1 MTQLKNRV
9 IDSELFDEVAFDT
22 ELQKQKNNLS
32 LFKETLKNATEVLKQ
47 RFKAG
52 RAATELV
59 QSRSNIVDAVLLKA
73 WLQFFPEKASDIALL
88 AVGGYGRGELHPA
101 SDVDVQIL
109 LEDDHSHYN
118 EILGEFITFLWDI
131 GLEIGHSVRTLD
143 ECVTEAT
150 ADITVATNLQEAR
163 LLVGPVE
170 LFEKQ
175 RELCAPDKIWPSKD
189 FFQAKLDEQ
198 ITRHQK
204 YHDTAYNLE
213 PNIKESPGG
222 LRDIQVIGWVA
233 KRHFG
238 ADTLKELVK
247 DQFLTEQEY
256 QSLHEGQAFIWKVRF
271 GLHVITGRREDRL
284 LFDHQ
289 RTLAKQFGY
298 QDDRHHLA
306 VEYFMKQYYRTVMEL
321 SRLNEMLLQ
330 LFKEEILLADDSSE
344 PVKINSRFQS
354 RKGFIEVVHEGIFK
368 RYPFA
373 LLEIF
378 LLLEQQPQLKGVRAN
393 TIRLIRDHRY
403 LINEQF
409 RSDLR
414 CKSLFMEIMRQ
425 TEGVTH
431 ELRRMNLYGILAA
444 YLPVFENIVGQM
456 QHDLFH
462 VYTVDEHT
470 LTVIRNLRRYVV
482 PEYHHEFP
490 LCSNIMLNIPKQEIV
505 LLAGL
510 FHDIAKGR
518 GGDHS
523 VLGAD
528 DAITFCKSHG
538 LSNFDSN
545 LVAWLVRSHLI
556 MSSTAQRKDISDPDV
571 VHEFAQQMGDK
582 MHLDYLLL
590 LTVSDIRATSPSV
603 WNSWKGALLREL
615 YSATEAV
622 FRRGLENPIMQ
633 SERIKDYQQQARK
646 TLVTKNIDEK
656 SIDILWDNFGD
667 EYFIRYAPS
676 EIVWHTESILKN
688 PNIKPPLILLRKRPQ
703 GGGTEIFIHTEYHSN
718 LFTIITTL
726 IEQMNLTVMD
736 ARIFTSKD
744 EFTLDTF
751 LVLDAD
757 GSELTDTQRMD
768 ELTEK
773 LAYHITQPETSTPGI
788 TNHIARAA
796 KHFKFPTQV
805 SFDNSEV
812 QNQTIMKVIAYDRP
826 GLLSKIGASMHA
838 CEVTLHKAK
847 IATFGEKAEDIFF
860 ITNEQG
866 NAVSEPKIL
875 QCLEETITDRLD
887 SQLKTE
893 EAI

>member
-1 MTQLKNRV
+1 MNAVTNLFV
-9 IDSELFDEVAFDT
+9 DTELFDEENFRS
-22 ELQKQKNNLS
+22 ELKIQENTLPVFKQALS
-32 LFKETLKNATEVLKQ
+32 NATEVLKQ

-59 QSRSNIVDAVLLKA
+59 QARSNVVDTILIHA
-73 WLQFFPEKASDIALL
+73 WLQFFSKDATDITLL

-109 LEDDHSHYN
+109 LENDETHHN
-118 EILGEFITFLWDI
+118 EALSQFITFLWDM
-131 GLEIGHSVRTLD
+131 GLEIGHSVRTLN

-163 LLVGPVE
+163 LLVGPIE

-175 RELCAPDKIWPSKD
+175 RTLCAANKIWPSDK

-198 ITRHQK
+198 VTRHEK

-222 LRDIQVIGWVA
+222 LRDIQMIGWVA
-233 KRHFG
+233 KRHFDV
-238 ADTLKELVK
+238 DTLQNLIK
-247 DQFLTEQEY
+247 DEFLTEQEY
-256 QSLHEGQAFIWKVRF
+256 KSLHEGQAFLWKIRF

-289 RTLAKQFGY
+289 RELAKQFGY
-298 QDDRHHLA
+298 KDDRHHLA

-330 LFKEEILLADDSSE
+330 LFKEEILLTHDSGE
-344 PVKINSRFQS
+344 PVKINNRFQS
-354 RKGFIEVVHEGIFK
+354 RKRFIEVANDNIFK

-378 LLLEQQPQLKGVRAN
+378 LLLEQHPELNGVRAN

-409 RSDLR
+409 RDDLR

-425 TEGVTH
+425 TDGVTH
-431 ELRRMNLYGILAA
+431 ELRRMNLYGVLAA

-470 LTVIRNLRRYVV
+470 LTLIRNLRRYTV
-482 PEYHHEFP
+482 PEFYHEFP
-490 LCSNIMLNIPKQEIV
+490 LCSSIMNNLPKQELV

-510 FHDIAKGR
+510 YHDIAKGR
-518 GGDHS
+518 GGNHAE
-523 VLGAD
+523 LGAE
-528 DAITFCKSHG
+528 DALAFCKQHD
-538 LSNFDSN
+538 LSDFDSN
-545 LVAWLVRSHLI
+545 LVSWLVRNHLI
-556 MSSTAQRKDISDPDV
+556 MSSTAQRKDITDPDV
-571 VHEFAQQMGDK
+571 VHEFAQQVGDK
-582 MHLDYLLL
+582 MHLDYLFL

-603 WNSWKGALLREL
+603 WNSWKGSLLREL

-633 SERIKDYQQQARK
+633 SERMLDYQQQARK
-646 TLVTKNIDEK
+646 KLIEHNIPKEK
-656 SIDILWDNFGD
+656 IDVLWNNFGE
-667 EYFIRYAPS
+667 EYFIRYSPD
-676 EIVWHTESILKN
+676 EIVWHTEVILQTKSLN
-688 PNIKPPLILLRKRPQ
+688 EPIVLLRQREKS
-703 GGGTEIFIHTEYHSN
+703 GGTEVFIHTKYHSN
-718 LFTIITTL
+718 LFTIITSI

-744 EFTLDTF
+744 NYTLDTF
-751 LVLDAD
+751 LILEAD
-757 GSELTDTQRMD
+757 GSRFTDKKRIED
-768 ELTEK
+768 LTEK
-773 LAYHITQPETSTPGI
+773 LIHHIAQPEISTPDI
-788 TNHIARAA
+788 SIHIPRAA

-805 SFDNSEV
+805 SFENNEM
-812 QNQTIMKVIAYDRP
+812 QNQTMMKVVAYDRP
-826 GLLSKIGASMHA
+826 GLLSEIGAAMHS
-838 CEVTLHKAK
+838 CGVTLHKAK
-847 IATFGEKAEDIFF
+847 IATYGEKAEDIFF
-860 ITNEQG
+860 VSNNDEKLFIEQ
-866 NAVSEPKIL
+866 EKID
-875 QCLEETITDRLD
+875 CLEKMITHNLD
-887 SQLKTE
+887 VNN
-893 EAI
+893 

>member
-1 MTQLKNRV
+1 MTPIKSVFN
-9 IDSELFDEVAFDT
+9 DSELFDEKHFES
-22 ELQKQKNNLS
+22 ELRKQENTLP
-32 LFKETLKNATEVLKQ
+32 LFKETLQNATDVLKQ

-59 QSRSNIVDAVLLKA
+59 HARSNIVDAVLIKA
-73 WLQFFPEKASDIALL
+73 WLQYFEEDATDIALL

-109 LEDDHSHYN
+109 LKDDDDHHN
-118 EILGEFITFLWDI
+118 DALGQFITFLWDI

-143 ECVTEAT
+143 ECIAEAT
-150 ADITVATNLQEAR
+150 ADITVATNLQEGR
-163 LLVGPVE
+163 LLIGPEE
-170 LFEKQ
+170 LFNKQ
-175 RELCAPDKIWPSKD
+175 RELCAPDKIWPSKN

-198 ITRHQK
+198 VTRHEK

-238 ADTLKELVK
+238 VDTLKDLIK
-247 DQFLTEQEY
+247 DGFITEQEY
-256 QSLHEGQAFIWKVRF
+256 KSLHEGQAFLWKVRF
-271 GLHVITGRREDRL
+271 GLHVIAGRREDRL

-289 RTLAKQFGY
+289 RELAKQFGY
-298 QDDRHHLA
+298 RDDRHHIA

-344 PVKINSRFQS
+344 PVEINSRFQS
-354 RKGFIEVVHEGIFK
+354 RKGFIEVTHEGVFK

-373 LLEIF
+373 LLEVF
-378 LLLEQQPQLKGVRAN
+378 LILEQQQKLKGVRAN

-414 CKSLFMEIMRQ
+414 CKTLFMEIMRQ

-444 YLPVFENIVGQM
+444 YLPVFEKIVGQM

-470 LTVIRNLRRYVV
+470 LTLIRNLRRYTVS
-482 PEYHHEFP
+482 EHFHEFP
-490 LCSNIMLNIPKQEIV
+490 LCSSIMNNVPKQEIV

-518 GGDHS
+518 GGDHA
-523 VLGAD
+523 VLGAE
-528 DAITFCKSHG
+528 DALVFCKEHG

-545 LVAWLVRSHLI
+545 LVAWLVRSHLN
-556 MSSTAQRKDISDPDV
+556 MSSTAQRKDITDPDV
-571 VHEFAQQMGDK
+571 VQEFAQQMGDK
-582 MHLDYLLL
+582 MHLDYLFL
-590 LTVSDIRATSPSV
+590 LTVSDIRATSSSV

-615 YSATEAV
+615 YSATEAA
-622 FRRGLENPIMQ
+622 FRRGLENPVIQ
-633 SERIKDYQQQARK
+633 SERVKDYQQQARE
-646 TLVTKNIDEK
+646 TLVKKGFSEKNIDV
-656 SIDILWDNFGD
+656 LWDTFGD
-667 EYFIRYAPS
+667 EYFIRYSPN
-676 EIVWHTESILKN
+676 EIIWHTENILPAKN
-688 PNIKPPLILLRKRPQ
+688 ISTPLILLRKRPQ
-703 GGGTEIFIHTEYHSN
+703 GDGTEVFIHTKDNSN
-718 LFTIITTL
+718 LFTIITSL

-736 ARIFTSKD
+736 ARVFTSK
-744 EFTLDTF
+744 EHYTLDTF
-751 LVLDAD
+751 LVLEAD
-757 GSELTDTQRMD
+757 GSQLTDTLRIE
-768 ELTEK
+768 ELKEK
-773 LAYHITQPETSTPGI
+773 LIHYVTQPEAATPGI
-788 TNHIARAA
+788 STHIPRAA
-796 KHFKFPTQV
+796 KHFKFPTRV
-805 SFDNSEV
+805 NFEDNVV

-826 GLLSKIGASMHA
+826 GLLSQIGAAMHA

-847 IATFGEKAEDIFF
+847 IVTYGEKAEDIFF
-860 ITNEQG
+860 ITNENGSIVTEKRQR
-866 NAVSEPKIL
+866 E
-875 QCLEETITDRLD
+875 CLEQTIIEGLE
-887 SQLKTE
+887 S
-893 EAI
+893 

>member
-1 MTQLKNRV
+1 MNGFNSPLN
-9 IDSELFDEVAFDT
+9 DSELFDKESFES
-22 ELQKQKNNLS
+22 ELQKQENTLA
-32 LFKETLKNATEVLKQ
+32 LFKATLKNATDVLTQ

-59 QSRSNIVDAVLLKA
+59 QARSNIVDAVLKKA
-73 WLQFFPEKASDIALL
+73 WLQFFPEDATDIALL

-109 LEDDHSHYN
+109 LKDDEEHHN
-118 EILGEFITFLWDI
+118 EALGQFITFLWDI

-143 ECVTEAT
+143 ECVAEAT
-150 ADITVATNLQEAR
+150 ADITVATNLQEGR
-163 LLVGPVE
+163 LLIGPEE
-170 LFEKQ
+170 LFEQQ
-175 RELCAPDKIWPSKD
+175 RELCAPNKIWPSKD

-204 YHDTAYNLE
+204 YNDTAYNLE

-222 LRDIQVIGWVA
+222 LRDIQVIGWIA

-247 DQFLTEQEY
+247 HQFLTQQEY
-256 QSLHEGQAFIWKVRF
+256 QSLHEGQAFLWKVRF
-271 GLHVITGRREDRL
+271 GLHVIAGRREDRL

-289 RTLAKQFGY
+289 RELAKQFGY
-298 QDDRHHLA
+298 RDNHRHLA

-330 LFKEEILLADDSSE
+330 LFKEEILLTDDSAE
-344 PVKINSRFQS
+344 PIKINSRFQS
-354 RKGFIEVVHEGIFK
+354 RKGFIEVVHEGVFK

-378 LLLEQQPQLKGVRAN
+378 LILEQQPKLKGVRAN

-470 LTVIRNLRRYVV
+470 LTVIRNLRRYTV
-482 PEYHHEFP
+482 PEFYHEFP
-490 LCSNIMLNIPKQEIV
+490 LCSSIMNNVPKQEIV

-518 GGDHS
+518 GGDHAE
-523 VLGAD
+523 LGAV
-528 DAITFCKSHG
+528 DAMAFCKDHG
-538 LSNFDSN
+538 LSDFDSN

-556 MSSTAQRKDISDPDV
+556 MSSTAQRKDITDPDV
-571 VHEFAQQMGDK
+571 VHEFAQLMGDK
-582 MHLDYLLL
+582 MHLDYLFI
-590 LTVSDIRATSPSV
+590 LTVSDIRATSSSV
-603 WNSWKGALLREL
+603 WNSWKGTLLREL
-615 YSATEAV
+615 YSATEAA
-622 FRRGLENPIMQ
+622 FRRGLENPVIQ
-633 SERIKDYQQQARK
+633 SERIKDYQRQARE
-646 TLVTKNIDEK
+646 TLVEKNITEK
-656 SIDILWDNFGD
+656 NIGNLWNTFGD
-667 EYFIRYAPS
+667 EYFTRYSPN
-676 EIVWHTESILKN
+676 EIIWHTENILRAK
-688 PNIKPPLILLRKRPQ
+688 KTSTPLILLRKRPKSD
-703 GGGTEIFIHTEYHSN
+703 GTEIFIHTKDRSN
-718 LFTIITTL
+718 LFTLITSL

-736 ARIFTSKD
+736 ARVFTSKD
-744 EFTLDTF
+744 YYTLDTF
-751 LVLDAD
+751 LVLEAD
-757 GSELTDTQRMD
+757 GSQLTDRERIE
-768 ELTEK
+768 ELKEK
-773 LAYHITQPETSTPGI
+773 LTHYITQPDIEMPDI
-788 TNHIARAA
+788 TKHIPRAA

-805 SFDNSEV
+805 SFEDNEI
-812 QNQTIMKVIAYDRP
+812 QKQTLMKVIAYDRP
-826 GLLSKIGASMHA
+826 GLLSQIGSAMHA
-838 CEVTLHKAK
+838 CSVTLHKAK
-847 IATFGEKAEDIFF
+847 IATYGEKAEDIFF
-860 ITNEQG
+860 ITDKQG
-866 NAVSEPKIL
+866 NTVSDNKQL
-875 QCLEETITDRLD
+875 KCLEQTIIEGLE
-887 SQLKTE
+887 S
-893 EAI
+893 

>member
-1 MTQLKNRV
+1 MTDMNNRANRFN
-9 IDSELFDEVAFDT
+9 DLELFDEEYFES
-22 ELQKQKNNLS
+22 ELQKQNNTLA
-32 LFKETLKNATEVLKQ
+32 LFKETLKNSTEVLQQ

-59 QSRSNIVDAVLLKA
+59 QARSKIVDAVLIKA
-73 WLQFFPEKASDIALL
+73 WLQYFPKDANDIALL

-109 LEDDHSHYN
+109 LQDNVTHHDET
-118 EILGEFITFLWDI
+118 LGQFITFLWDI
-131 GLEIGHSVRTLD
+131 GLEIGHSVRTLS
-143 ECVTEAT
+143 ECVAEAT
-150 ADITVATNLQEAR
+150 ADITVATNLQEGR
-163 LLVGPVE
+163 LLIGPEE
-170 LFEKQ
+170 LFYKQ
-175 RELCAPDKIWPSKD
+175 REQCSPDKIWPSKD

-198 ITRHQK
+198 ITRHHK

-238 ADTLKELVK
+238 VDTLRDLVK
-247 DQFLTEQEY
+247 DQFLTQQEY
-256 QSLHEGQAFIWKVRF
+256 QSIHEGQAFLWKVRF

-289 RTLAKQFGY
+289 RILAKQFGY
-298 QDDRHHLA
+298 RDDRHHLA

-330 LFKEEILLADDSSE
+330 FFKEEILLTGGSSE
-344 PVKINSRFQS
+344 PVNINSRFQS
-354 RKGFIEVVHEGIFK
+354 RKGFIEVVNDGIFK

-378 LLLEQQPQLKGVRAN
+378 LILEQHPELKGVRAN

-403 LINEQF
+403 LINPQF

-431 ELRRMNLYGILAA
+431 ELRRMNLYGVLAA

-470 LTVIRNLRRYVV
+470 LTLIRNLRRYTV
-482 PEYHHEFP
+482 PEHYEEFP
-490 LCSNIMLNIPKQEIV
+490 LCSYIMNNVPKQEIV

-518 GGDHS
+518 GGEHA
-523 VLGAD
+523 VLGAE
-528 DAITFCKSHG
+528 DALVFCKEHG
-538 LSNFDSN
+538 LSDFDSN

-556 MSSTAQRKDISDPDV
+556 MSSTAQRKDITDPDV

-582 MHLDYLLL
+582 MHLDYLFI

-603 WNSWKGALLREL
+603 WNSWKGTLLREL
-615 YSATEAV
+615 YSATEAA
-622 FRRGLENPIMQ
+622 FSRGLENPVIQ
-633 SERIKDYQQQARK
+633 SERIIDYQRQAREI
-646 TLVTKNIDEK
+646 LVEKNIDEK
-656 SIDILWDNFGD
+656 NIDILWDNFGD
-667 EYFIRYAPS
+667 EYFIRYSPT
-676 EIVWHTESILKN
+676 EIIWHTENILQTTN
-688 PNIKPPLILLRKRPQ
+688 LNSPLILLRKRPK
-703 GGGTEIFIHTEYHSN
+703 GGGTEIFIHTKYNSN
-718 LFTIITTL
+718 LFTIISSL

-736 ARIFTSKD
+736 ARVFTSKD
-744 EFTLDTF
+744 NYTLDTF
-751 LVLDAD
+751 LVLEAD
-757 GSELTDTQRMD
+757 GSQLTDSLRIN
-768 ELTEK
+768 ELKEK
-773 LAYHITQPETSTPGI
+773 LIHYMTQPETSTPGI
-788 TNHIARAA
+788 TSHIPRAA
-796 KHFKFPTQV
+796 KHFKFPTRV
-805 SFDNSEV
+805 NFENNKT
-812 QNQTIMKVIAYDRP
+812 QNHTLMKVIAYDRP
-826 GLLSKIGASMHA
+826 GLLSQIGAAMHA
-838 CEVTLHKAK
+838 CTVTLHKAK
-847 IATFGEKAEDIFF
+847 ITTFGEKAEDIFF
-860 ITNEQG
+860 ITDEDG
-866 NAVSEPKIL
+866 KIISDSEKL
-875 QCLEETITDRLD
+875 QCLEHTITEGLD
-887 SQLKTE
+887 ASNSE
-893 EAI
+893 

>member
-1 MTQLKNRV
+1 M
-9 IDSELFDEVAFDT
+9 IDKELFDQEAFDT
-22 ELQKQKNNLS
+22 ELKQQKYPLA
-32 LFKETLKNATEVLKQ
+32 LFKETLKNATDVLNA

-59 QSRSNIVDAVLLKA
+59 QARSKVVDKLLVKA
-73 WLQFFPEKASDIALL
+73 WLQYFPENADDIALL

-109 LEDDHSHYN
+109 LEDDVTRYD
-118 EILGEFITFLWDI
+118 ETLGQFITFLWDI
-131 GLEIGHSVRTLD
+131 GLEIGHSVRTLS
-143 ECVTEAT
+143 ECVTEAIT
-150 ADITVATNLQEAR
+150 DITVATNLQEAR
-163 LLVGPVE
+163 LLTGPNA

-175 RELCAPDKIWPSKD
+175 RELCAPDKIWSSKD

-198 ITRHQK
+198 IARHK
-204 YHDTAYNLE
+204 KFHDTGYNLE

-238 ADTLKELVK
+238 ADTLGELVK
-247 DQFLTEQEY
+247 HQFLTEQEY
-256 QSLHEGQAFIWKVRF
+256 KSLHEGQAFIWKVRY

-289 RTLAKQFGY
+289 RVLAKQFGY

-330 LFKEEILLADDSSE
+330 LFKEEILLVDDSSE
-344 PVKINSRFQS
+344 PVQINSRFQS
-354 RKGFIEVVHEGIFK
+354 RKGFIEVIHDGIFK

-378 LLLEQQPQLKGVRAN
+378 LLLEQRPELKGVRAN

-431 ELRRMNLYGILAA
+431 ELRRMNLYGVLAA
-444 YLPVFENIVGQM
+444 YLPVFEKIVGQM

-470 LTVIRNLRRYVV
+470 LTLIRNLRRYTV
-482 PEYHHEFP
+482 PEHYEEFP
-490 LCSNIMLNIPKQEIV
+490 LCSYIMNNVPKQEIV

-518 GGDHS
+518 GGDHA
-523 VLGAD
+523 VLGAV
-528 DAITFCKSHG
+528 DALEFCKNHG
-538 LSNFDSN
+538 LSDFDSN
-545 LVAWLVRSHLI
+545 LVAWLVRNHLV

-571 VHEFAQQMGDK
+571 VHEFAEQMGDR
-582 MHLDYLLL
+582 MHLDYLFL
-590 LTVSDIRATSPSV
+590 LTVSDIRATSSSV
-603 WNSWKGALLREL
+603 WNTWKGTLLREL
-615 YSATEAV
+615 YSATEAA
-622 FRRGLENPIMQ
+622 FRRGLENPVMQ
-633 SERIKDYQQQARK
+633 SERVKDYQRQAREY
-646 TLVTKNIDEK
+646 LVDKNVAEK
-656 SIDILWDNFGD
+656 DIDILWDNLGD
-667 EYFIRYAPS
+667 EYFIRYAPR
-676 EIVWHTESILKN
+676 EIIWHTDSL
-688 PNIKPPLILLRKRPQ
+688 IKQHDKSSPLILLRKRPQ
-703 GGGTEIFIHTEYHSN
+703 GDGTEVFIHTEYNSN
-718 LFTIITTL
+718 LFTIITTI

-744 EFTLDTF
+744 NYTLDTF
-751 LVLDAD
+751 LVLEAD
-757 GSELTDTQRMD
+757 YSQFTDEVRMD
-768 ELTEK
+768 ELKEK
-773 LAYHITQPETSTPGI
+773 LNHYITNPKATTPGI
-788 TNHIARAA
+788 TTHIPRAA

-805 SFDNSEV
+805 SFEQNET
-812 QNQTIMKVIAYDRP
+812 QNQTLMKVIAYDRP
-826 GLLSKIGASMHA
+826 GLLSQIGAAMHA
-838 CEVTLHKAK
+838 CNVTLHKAK

-860 ITNEQG
+860 ITDNDSNVLSDQEQF
-866 NAVSEPKIL
+866 K
-875 QCLEETITDRLD
+875 CLEQTIVEKLNN
-887 SQLKTE
+887 E
-893 EAI
+893 

>member
-1 MTQLKNRV
+1 MKSGG
-9 IDSELFDEVAFDT
+9 IDAELFDKTKFEY
-22 ELQKQKNNLS
+22 ELQTQTNNLTV
-32 LFKETLKNATEVLKQ
+32 FKTTLNNANEVLLQ

-52 RAATELV
+52 RSATELV
-59 QSRSNIVDAVLLKA
+59 QARSHVVDEVLVKA
-73 WLQFFPEKASDIALL
+73 WQQYFPDNSADIALL

-101 SDVDVQIL
+101 SDVDVLIL
-109 LEDDHSHYN
+109 RQDEQEHHN
-118 EILGEFITFLWDI
+118 EALSEFITFLWDI
-131 GLEIGHSVRTLD
+131 GLEIGHSVRTLA

-163 LLVGPVE
+163 LLTGPEE
-170 LFEKQ
+170 LFNQQ
-175 RELCAPDKIWPSKD
+175 RQLCAADKIWPSKD

-198 ITRHQK
+198 VTRHQK

-233 KRHFG
+233 KRHF
-238 ADTLKELVK
+238 DVDSLKDLVN
-247 DQFLTEQEY
+247 DQFITLQEY
-256 QSLHEGQAFIWKVRF
+256 KSLVEGQAFLWKVRF
-271 GLHVITGRREDRL
+271 GLHAIAGRREDRL

-298 QDDRHHLA
+298 RDDYRHLA

-330 LFKEEILLADDSSE
+330 LFKEEILLAEDSAE

-354 RKGFIEVVHEGIFK
+354 QKGFIEVINENIFK

-378 LLLEQQPQLKGVRAN
+378 LILEQHPELKGVRAN

-403 LINEQF
+403 LINSQF
-409 RSDLR
+409 RDDLR

-431 ELRRMNLYGILAA
+431 ELRRMNLYGVLAA

-470 LTVIRNLRRYVV
+470 LTLIRNLRRYTV
-482 PEYHHEFP
+482 PEYNHEFP
-490 LCSNIMLNIPKQEIV
+490 LCSSIMNKVAKQEIV

-518 GGDHS
+518 GGDHAE
-523 VLGAD
+523 LGAV
-528 DAITFCKSHG
+528 DALAFCKQHG
-538 LSNFDSN
+538 LSDFDSN
-545 LVAWLVRSHLI
+545 LVSWLVRSHLI

-571 VHEFAQQMGDK
+571 VHEFAQQVGDK
-582 MHLDYLLL
+582 MHLDYLFL
-590 LTVSDIRATSPSV
+590 LTVSDIRATSPAV
-603 WNSWKGALLREL
+603 WNSWKGMLLREL

-633 SERIKDYQQQARK
+633 SERVADYQRQAREI
-646 TLVTKNIDEK
+646 LVQHNIDENK
-656 SIDILWDNFGD
+656 IDELWDYFGE
-667 EYFIRYAPS
+667 EYFIRYNPS
-676 EIVWHTESILKN
+676 EIVWHTEIILQSIN
-688 PNIKPPLILLRKRPQ
+688 YHEPIILLRERAQ
-703 GGGTEIFIHTEYHSN
+703 SGGTEVFIHTQYNSN
-718 LFTIITTL
+718 LFTIITTI

-736 ARIFTSKD
+736 ARIFTSND
-744 EFTLDTF
+744 HYTLDTY
-751 LVLDAD
+751 LVLEAD
-757 GSELTDTQRMD
+757 GSPFDDKARMD
-768 ELTEK
+768 ELQEK
-773 LAYHITQPETSTPGI
+773 LYLHITEPGTATPGI
-788 TNHIARAA
+788 TTHLPRAA

-805 SFDNSEV
+805 GFENNELH
-812 QNQTIMKVIAYDRP
+812 NLTIMKVIAYDRP
-826 GLLSKIGASMHA
+826 GLLSQIGSAMHA
-838 CEVTLHKAK
+838 CDVTLHKAK

-860 ITNEQG
+860 ITDNEG
-866 NAVSEPKIL
+866 NVVEDK
-875 QCLEETITDRLD
+875 QRECLVKTIIEELE
-887 SQLKTE
+887 S
-893 EAI
+893 

>member
-1 MTQLKNRV
+1 MSTSKSV
-9 IDSELFDEVAFDT
+9 FKDKELFDEEHFEA
-22 ELQKQKNNLS
+22 ELKKQNNTLT
-32 LFKETLKNATEVLKQ
+32 LFKETLSNATEVLKQ

-59 QSRSNIVDAVLLKA
+59 QARSNIVDAVLKKA
-73 WLQFFPEKASDIALL
+73 WLQYFEEDAIDIALL

-109 LEDDHSHYN
+109 LKDDEEHHN
-118 EILGEFITFLWDI
+118 DALGQFITFLWDI

-143 ECVTEAT
+143 ECVAEAT
-150 ADITVATNLQEAR
+150 ADITVATNLQEGR
-163 LLVGPVE
+163 LLYGPEE
-170 LFEKQ
+170 LFNKQ

-198 ITRHQK
+198 VTRHEK

-233 KRHFG
+233 KRHFNV
-238 ADTLKELVK
+238 DTLKDLIK
-247 DQFLTEQEY
+247 DEFITEQEY
-256 QSLHEGQAFIWKVRF
+256 QSIHEGQAFLWKVRF
-271 GLHVITGRREDRL
+271 GLHVIAGRREDRL

-289 RTLAKQFGY
+289 RELAKQFGY
-298 QDDRHHLA
+298 RDDRHHLA

-330 LFKEEILLADDSSE
+330 LFKEEILLADDSGE
-344 PVKINSRFQS
+344 PVEINSRFQS

-378 LLLEQQPQLKGVRAN
+378 LILEQHPELKGVRAN

-431 ELRRMNLYGILAA
+431 ELRRMNLYGVLAA

-456 QHDLFH
+456 QHDLYH

-470 LTVIRNLRRYVV
+470 LTLIRNLRRYTV
-482 PEYHHEFP
+482 PEHYHEFP
-490 LCSNIMLNIPKQEIV
+490 LCSSIMNNVPKQEIV

-510 FHDIAKGR
+510 YHDIAKGR
-518 GGDHS
+518 GGNHAER
-523 VLGAD
+523 GAE
-528 DAITFCKSHG
+528 DALIFCQQHG

-545 LVAWLVRSHLI
+545 LVAWLVRNHLI
-556 MSSTAQRKDISDPDV
+556 MSSTAQRKDITDPDV
-571 VHEFAQQMGDK
+571 VHEFAELMGDK
-582 MHLDYLLL
+582 MHLDYLFL
-590 LTVSDIRATSPSV
+590 LTVSDIRATSSSV
-603 WNSWKGALLREL
+603 WNSWKGTLLREL
-615 YSATEAV
+615 YSATEAA
-622 FRRGLENPIMQ
+622 FRRGLENPIIQ
-633 SERIKDYQQQARK
+633 SERIKDYQWQARK
-646 TLVTKNIDEK
+646 ALVEKGIVEKDIDF
-656 SIDILWDNFGD
+656 LWDNFGD
-667 EYFIRYAPS
+667 EYFIRYSPS
-676 EIVWHTESILKN
+676 EIIWHTENILQHN
-688 PNIKPPLILLRKRPQ
+688 AVNTPLILLRKRPK
-703 GGGTEIFIHTEYHSN
+703 GEGTEIFIHTNYNSN
-718 LFTIITTL
+718 LFTIISTL

-736 ARIFTSKD
+736 ARVFTSQD
-744 EFTLDTF
+744 YYTLDTF
-751 LVLDAD
+751 LMLEAD
-757 GSELTDTQRMD
+757 GSQLTDTLRID
-768 ELTEK
+768 ELKQK
-773 LAYHITQPETSTPGI
+773 LTHYITQPDTATPGI
-788 TNHIARAA
+788 TTHIPRAA

-805 SFDNSEV
+805 SFEKNDI
-812 QNQTIMKVIAYDRP
+812 QDQTMMKVVAYDRP
-826 GLLSKIGASMHA
+826 GILSQIGSAMHA
-838 CEVTLHKAK
+838 CDVTLHKAK

-860 ITNEQG
+860 ITNNKGKAIADKEQL
-866 NAVSEPKIL
+866 A
-875 QCLEETITDRLD
+875 CLEQTIIEGLE
-887 SQLKTE
+887 S
-893 EAI
+893 

>member
-1 MTQLKNRV
+1 MIPIKSVFN
-9 IDSELFDEVAFDT
+9 DSELFDEKHFES
-22 ELQKQKNNLS
+22 ELRKQENTLP
-32 LFKETLKNATEVLKQ
+32 LFKETLQNATDVLKQ

-59 QSRSNIVDAVLLKA
+59 HARSNIVDAVLIKA
-73 WLQFFPEKASDIALL
+73 WLQYFEEDATDIALL

-109 LEDDHSHYN
+109 LKDDDDHHN
-118 EILGEFITFLWDI
+118 DALGQFITFLWDI
-131 GLEIGHSVRTLD
+131 GLEIGHSVRSLD
-143 ECVTEAT
+143 ECITEAT
-150 ADITVATNLQEAR
+150 ADITVATNLQEGR
-163 LLVGPVE
+163 LLIGPE
-170 LFEKQ
+170 KLFNKQ
-175 RELCAPDKIWPSKD
+175 RELCAPDKIWPSKN

-198 ITRHQK
+198 ITRHEK

-238 ADTLKELVK
+238 VDTLKDLIK
-247 DQFLTEQEY
+247 DEFITEQEY
-256 QSLHEGQAFIWKVRF
+256 KSLHEGQAFLWKVRF

-289 RTLAKQFGY
+289 RELAKQFGY
-298 QDDRHHLA
+298 RDDRHHIA

-344 PVKINSRFQS
+344 PVEINSRFQS
-354 RKGFIEVVHEGIFK
+354 RKGFIEVSHEGIFK

-373 LLEIF
+373 LLEVF
-378 LLLEQQPQLKGVRAN
+378 LILEQQQELKGVRAN

-414 CKSLFMEIMRQ
+414 CKTLFMEIMRQ

-431 ELRRMNLYGILAA
+431 ELRRMNLYGVLAA
-444 YLPVFENIVGQM
+444 YLPVFEKIVGQM

-470 LTVIRNLRRYVV
+470 LTLIRNLRRYTV
-482 PEYHHEFP
+482 PEHFHEFP
-490 LCSNIMLNIPKQEIV
+490 LCSSIMNNVPKQEIV

-518 GGDHS
+518 GGDHA
-523 VLGAD
+523 VLGAE
-528 DAITFCKSHG
+528 DALVFCKEHG

-556 MSSTAQRKDISDPDV
+556 MSSTAQRKDITDPDV
-571 VHEFAQQMGDK
+571 VHEFAQLMGDK
-582 MHLDYLLL
+582 MHLDYLFL

-603 WNSWKGALLREL
+603 WNTWKGTLLREL
-615 YSATEAV
+615 YSATEAA
-622 FRRGLENPIMQ
+622 FSRGLENPIML
-633 SERIKDYQQQARK
+633 SERVNDYQRQARE
-646 TLVTKNIDEK
+646 TLIAKNIDEK
-656 SIDILWDNFGD
+656 NIDILWDDFGD
-667 EYFIRYAPS
+667 EYFIRYSPD
-676 EIVWHTESILKN
+676 EIIWHTENILQTE
-688 PNIKPPLILLRKRPQ
+688 NISKPLVLIRKRPK
-703 GGGTEIFIHTEYHSN
+703 GEGTDIFIHTEYNSN

-744 EFTLDTF
+744 NYTLDTF
-751 LVLDAD
+751 FVLEAD
-757 GSELTDTQRMD
+757 GSQLTDTLRIE
-768 ELTEK
+768 ELKEK
-773 LAYHITQPETSTPGI
+773 LIHYVTQPEAATPGI
-788 TNHIARAA
+788 STHIPRAA
-796 KHFKFPTQV
+796 KHFKFPTRV
-805 SFDNSEV
+805 YFEDNV
-812 QNQTIMKVIAYDRP
+812 IQNQIMMKVIAYDRP
-826 GLLSKIGASMHA
+826 GLLSQIGAAMHA

-860 ITNEQG
+860 ISDEQG
-866 NAVSEPKIL
+866 NTIIDQKKL
-875 QCLEETITDRLD
+875 KCLEQTITEGLD
-887 SQLKTE
+887 S
-893 EAI
+893 

>member
-1 MTQLKNRV
+1 MSPIYTEQNNKL
-9 IDSELFDEVAFDT
+9 IDPELFNETSFEE
-22 ELQKQKNNLS
+22 ELIKHDNILS
-32 LFKETLKNATEVLKQ
+32 LFKNTLKNATDVLKQ

-59 QSRSNIVDAVLLKA
+59 QARSNVVDTLLIKA
-73 WLQFFPEKASDIALL
+73 WLQYFPENAEDIALL

-109 LEDDHSHYN
+109 LKNEQDHHN
-118 EILGEFITFLWDI
+118 ETLAQFITFLWDI

-143 ECVTEAT
+143 ECVAEAT
-150 ADITVATNLQEAR
+150 SDITVATNLQEGR
-163 LLVGPVE
+163 LLIGPTE
-170 LFEKQ
+170 LFDKQ

-198 ITRHQK
+198 ISRHQK

-238 ADTLKELVK
+238 VDTLKDLIK
-247 DQFLTEQEY
+247 DEFITEQEY
-256 QSLHEGQAFIWKVRF
+256 QALHEGQAFLWKVRF
-271 GLHVITGRREDRL
+271 GLHVITARREDRL

-298 QDDRHHLA
+298 RDDRHHLA

-330 LFKEEILLADDSSE
+330 LFKEEILLSDDSGE

-354 RKGFIEVVHEGIFK
+354 RKGFLEVIHENIFK

-373 LLEIF
+373 LLEVF
-378 LLLEQQPQLKGVRAN
+378 LILEQHPELKGVRAN
-393 TIRLIRDHRY
+393 TIRLIREHRY

-409 RSDLR
+409 RADLR

-431 ELRRMNLYGILAA
+431 ELRRMNVYGVLAA
-444 YLPVFENIVGQM
+444 YLPVFEKIVGQM

-470 LTVIRNLRRYVV
+470 LTLIRNLRRYTVA
-482 PEYHHEFP
+482 EFHHEFP
-490 LCSNIMLNIPKQEIV
+490 LCSNIMNNVPKQEIV

-518 GGDHS
+518 GGDHA
-523 VLGAD
+523 VLGAE
-528 DAITFCKSHG
+528 DALVFCKEHG

-556 MSSTAQRKDISDPDV
+556 MSSTAQRKDISDPDI
-571 VHEFAQQMGDK
+571 VHEFAEQVGDK
-582 MHLDYLLL
+582 MHLDYLFL

-603 WNSWKGALLREL
+603 WNSWKGTLLREL

-633 SERIKDYQQQARK
+633 SERIADSQRQAREI
-646 TLVTKNIDEK
+646 LISHHIDEEK
-656 SIDILWDNFGD
+656 IDILWDNFGE
-667 EYFIRYAPS
+667 EYFIRYSPT
-676 EIVWHTESILKN
+676 EIVWHTEIILQTADDKT
-688 PNIKPPLILLRKRPQ
+688 PLILLRERPQ
-703 GGGTEIFIHTEYHSN
+703 SGGTEIFIHTEYNSN
-718 LFTIITTL
+718 LFTIISSL

-744 EFTLDTF
+744 SYTLDTY
-751 LVLDAD
+751 LVLEAD
-757 GSELTDTQRMD
+757 GSKFTDKARMAELK
-768 ELTEK
+768 EK
-773 LAYHITQPETSTPGI
+773 LIHYIQQPETSTPGI
-788 TNHIARAA
+788 TTHIPRAA

-805 SFDNSEV
+805 SFEDNEI
-812 QNQTIMKVIAYDRP
+812 QNQTLMKVIAYDRP
-826 GLLSKIGASMHA
+826 GLLSTIGSAMHA
-838 CEVTLHKAK
+838 CGITIHKAK

-860 ITNEQG
+860 ITDNQG
-866 NAVSEPKIL
+866 NTTLEAEKL
-875 QCLEETITDRLD
+875 KCLEKTIIEGLE
-887 SQLKTE
+887 S
-893 EAI
+893 

>member
-1 MTQLKNRV
+1 MTDVNNLNTHFK
-9 IDSELFDEVAFDT
+9 DSELFNQEHFEA
-22 ELQKQKNNLS
+22 ELKKQNNTLS
-32 LFKETLKNATEVLKQ
+32 LFKDTLKNATDVLNQ

-59 QSRSNIVDAVLLKA
+59 KARAAIVDTLLIKA
-73 WLQFFPEKASDIALL
+73 WLLYFPNNTNDIALL

-109 LEDDHSHYN
+109 LKDDEKHHDEALS
-118 EILGEFITFLWDI
+118 LFITFLWDI
-131 GLEIGHSVRTLD
+131 GLEIGHSVRTLN
-143 ECVTEAT
+143 ECVEEAT
-150 ADITVATNLQEAR
+150 SDITVATNLQEGR
-163 LLVGPVE
+163 LLIGPVD
-170 LFEKQ
+170 LFDKQ
-175 RELCAPDKIWPSKD
+175 RELCAPDKIWCSKD
-189 FFQAKLDEQ
+189 FFQAKLEEQ

-204 YHDTAYNLE
+204 YHDTVYNLE

-256 QSLHEGQAFIWKVRF
+256 KSLHEGEAFLWKVRF
-271 GLHVITGRREDRL
+271 GLHVIAGRREDRL

-289 RTLAKQFGY
+289 RILAKQFGY
-298 QDDRHHLA
+298 KDDRHHIA

-330 LFKEEILLADDSSE
+330 LFKEEILLTDDTSE
-344 PVKINSRFQS
+344 PIKINSRFQS
-354 RKGFIEVVHEGIFK
+354 RKGFIEVMHEGIFK

-431 ELRRMNLYGILAA
+431 ELRRMNLYGVLAA
-444 YLPVFENIVGQM
+444 YLPVFEKIVGQM

-470 LTVIRNLRRYVV
+470 LTLIRNLRRYTV
-482 PEYHHEFP
+482 PEFHDEFP
-490 LCSNIMLNIPKQEIV
+490 LCSHIMDNVPKQEIV

-518 GGDHS
+518 GGDHAE
-523 VLGAD
+523 LGAV
-528 DAITFCKSHG
+528 DAMGFCKEHG
-538 LSNFDSN
+538 LSDFDSN

-556 MSSTAQRKDISDPDV
+556 MSSTAQRKDITDPDV

-582 MHLDYLLL
+582 MHLDYLFL
-590 LTVSDIRATSPSV
+590 LTVSDIRATSSTV
-603 WNSWKGALLREL
+603 WNSWKGTLLREL
-615 YSATEAV
+615 YSATEAA
-622 FRRGLENPIMQ
+622 FRRGLENPVIQ
-633 SERIKDYQQQARK
+633 SERINDYKRQARE
-646 TLVTKNIDEK
+646 TLNAKEINNKDIDL
-656 SIDILWDNFGD
+656 LWGKFGD
-667 EYFIRYAPS
+667 EYFIRYSPD
-676 EIVWHTESILKN
+676 EIVWHTEKIFLTEDLSV
-688 PNIKPPLILLRKRPQ
+688 PLILIRKRPK
-703 GGGTEIFIHTEYHSN
+703 GGGTEIFIHTENNSN
-718 LFTIITTL
+718 LFTIITSL

-736 ARIFTSKD
+736 ARIFTSQD
-744 EFTLDTF
+744 NYTLDTF
-751 LVLDAD
+751 LVLEAD
-757 GSELTDTQRMD
+757 GSQFNDAVRID
-768 ELTEK
+768 ELKEK
-773 LAYHITQPETSTPGI
+773 LNHYILQPEATTPGI
-788 TNHIARAA
+788 TTHIPRAA
-796 KHFKFPTQV
+796 KHFKFPTRV
-805 SFDNSEV
+805 SFENNEI
-812 QNQTIMKVIAYDRP
+812 QNQTMMKVIAYDRP
-826 GLLSKIGASMHA
+826 GLLSQLGAAMHA
-838 CEVTLHKAK
+838 CDVTLHKAK
-847 IATFGEKAEDIFF
+847 IATFGEKAEDIFY
-860 ITNEQG
+860 
-866 NAVSEPKIL
+866 
-875 QCLEETITDRLD
+875 ITDAEGNSIMDRE
-887 SQLKTE
+887 QLKYLDKTIIE
-893 EAI
+893 VLNS

>member
-1 MTQLKNRV
+1 MSKVFQDK
-9 IDSELFDEVAFDT
+9 ELFDEEHFES
-22 ELQKQKNNLS
+22 ELKKQNNTLT
-32 LFKETLKNATEVLKQ
+32 LFKETLSNATEVLKQ

-59 QSRSNIVDAVLLKA
+59 QARSNIVDAVLKKA
-73 WLQFFPEKASDIALL
+73 WLQYFAEDATDIALL

-109 LEDDHSHYN
+109 LKDDEEHHN
-118 EILGEFITFLWDI
+118 ETLGQFITFLWDI

-143 ECVTEAT
+143 ECVAEAT
-150 ADITVATNLQEAR
+150 SDITVATNLQEGR
-163 LLVGPVE
+163 LLIGPKE

-233 KRHFG
+233 KRHFNV
-238 ADTLKELVK
+238 DTLKELIK
-247 DQFLTEQEY
+247 DEFITEQEY
-256 QSLHEGQAFIWKVRF
+256 KSLHEGQAFLWKVRF
-271 GLHVITGRREDRL
+271 GLHVIAGRREDRL

-289 RTLAKQFGY
+289 RELAKQFGY
-298 QDDRHHLA
+298 RDDRHHLA

-330 LFKEEILLADDSSE
+330 LFKEEILLSDDSSE
-344 PVKINSRFQS
+344 PIKINSRFQS
-354 RKGFIEVVHEGIFK
+354 RKGFIEVTYEGVFK

-378 LLLEQQPQLKGVRAN
+378 LILEQQPKLKGVRAN

-431 ELRRMNLYGILAA
+431 ELRRMNLYGVLAA
-444 YLPVFENIVGQM
+444 YLPVFEHIVGQM
-456 QHDLFH
+456 QHDLYH

-470 LTVIRNLRRYVV
+470 LTLIRNLRRYTV
-482 PEYHHEFP
+482 PEHYHEFP
-490 LCSNIMLNIPKQEIV
+490 LCSSIMNNVPKQEIV

-510 FHDIAKGR
+510 YHDIAKGR
-518 GGDHS
+518 GGNHAE
-523 VLGAD
+523 LGAE
-528 DAITFCKSHG
+528 DALVFCQQHG

-556 MSSTAQRKDISDPDV
+556 MSSTAQRKDITDPDV
-571 VHEFAQQMGDK
+571 VHEFAELVGDK
-582 MHLDYLLL
+582 MHLDYLFL
-590 LTVSDIRATSPSV
+590 LTVSDIRATSSSV
-603 WNSWKGALLREL
+603 WNSWKGTLLREL
-615 YSATEAV
+615 YSSTEAA
-622 FRRGLENPIMQ
+622 FRRGLENPIIQ
-633 SERIKDYQQQARK
+633 SERIKDYQWQARK
-646 TLVTKNIDEK
+646 VLVEKGIGEKDIDF
-656 SIDILWDNFGD
+656 LWDNFGD
-667 EYFIRYAPS
+667 EYFIRYSPS
-676 EIVWHTESILKN
+676 EIIWHTENILQHN
-688 PNIKPPLILLRKRPQ
+688 AINAPLILLRKRPK
-703 GGGTEIFIHTEYHSN
+703 GEGTEIFIHTNYNSN
-718 LFTIITTL
+718 LFTIISTL

-736 ARIFTSKD
+736 ARVFTSQD
-744 EFTLDTF
+744 YYTLDTF
-751 LVLDAD
+751 LVLEAD
-757 GSELTDTQRMD
+757 GSQLTDSVRID
-768 ELTEK
+768 ELKEK
-773 LAYHITQPETSTPGI
+773 LTHYITNPETSTPGI
-788 TNHIARAA
+788 TTHIPRAA
-796 KHFKFPTQV
+796 KHFKFPTRV
-805 SFDNSEV
+805 SFENNEIQD
-812 QNQTIMKVIAYDRP
+812 QTIMKVIAYDRP
-826 GLLSKIGASMHA
+826 GLLSQIGSAMHA
-838 CEVTLHKAK
+838 CGVTLHKAK

-860 ITNEQG
+860 ITNNEGSCVGDKEQ
-866 NAVSEPKIL
+866 L
-875 QCLEETITDRLD
+875 DCLEQTIIEGL
-887 SQLKTE
+887 E
-893 EAI
+893 G

>member
-1 MTQLKNRV
+1 MIQMQYPFFDL
-9 IDSELFDEVAFDT
+9 ELFNAASFESRLKSQDDVVTVFKDV
-22 ELQKQKNNLS
+22 LNNS
-32 LFKETLKNATEVLKQ
+32 REVLKQ
-47 RFKAG
+47 RSKAG

-59 QSRSNIVDAVLLKA
+59 QARSKVVDAVLINA
-73 WLQFFPEKASDIALL
+73 WLQYFPENATDIALL

-109 LEDDHSHYN
+109 LQNNTEHYN
-118 EILGEFITFLWDI
+118 EAVAQFITFLWDI

-143 ECVTEAT
+143 QCVTEAK
-150 ADITVATNLQEAR
+150 ADITVATNLQESR
-163 LLVGPVE
+163 LLTGPE
-170 LFEKQ
+170 ALFDKQ

-198 ITRHQK
+198 ITRHKK

-238 ADTLKELVK
+238 ADTLRDLIK
-247 DQFLTEQEY
+247 DEFITEQEC
-256 QSLHEGQAFIWKVRF
+256 QSIHEGQAFLWKVRF

-289 RTLAKQFGY
+289 RELAKQFGY
-298 QDDRHHLA
+298 RDDRHHLA

-344 PVKINSRFQS
+344 PIEINRRFQS
-354 RKGFIEVVHEGIFK
+354 RKGFIEVVDKEIFK

-378 LLLEQQPQLKGVRAN
+378 LILEQHHELKGVRAN
-393 TIRLIRDHRY
+393 TIRLLRDHRY

-470 LTVIRNLRRYVV
+470 LTLIRNLRRFTVA
-482 PEYHHEFP
+482 EFRDEFP
-490 LCSNIMLNIPKQEIV
+490 LCSSIMNNVPKQEIV

-518 GGDHS
+518 GGDHA

-528 DAITFCKSHG
+528 DALVFCKQHG
-538 LSNFDSN
+538 LSDFDSN

-571 VHEFAQQMGDK
+571 VHEFAQQIGDK
-582 MHLDYLLL
+582 MHLDYLFI
-590 LTVSDIRATSPSV
+590 LTVADIRATSPSV

-615 YSATEAV
+615 YAATQAA

-633 SERIKDYQQQARK
+633 SERIADYRRQARGK
-646 TLVTKNIDEK
+646 LIHDNITEEK
-656 SIDILWDNFGD
+656 IDHLWDHFGE
-667 EYFIRYAPS
+667 EYFLRYSPD
-676 EIVWHTESILKN
+676 EIVWHTEIILQTEKN
-688 PNIKPPLILLRKRPQ
+688 NDPVILLRERPQ
-703 GGGTEIFIHTEYHSN
+703 SGGTEIFIHTEYNSN
-718 LFTIITTL
+718 LFAMITSI

-736 ARIFTSKD
+736 ARIFASND
-744 EFTLDTF
+744 NYTLDTF
-751 LVLDAD
+751 LVLEAD
-757 GSELTDTQRMD
+757 GSKFTDQARMAELK
-768 ELTEK
+768 EK
-773 LAYHITQPETSTPGI
+773 LYYHITHPETSTPAI
-788 TNHIARAA
+788 TTHIPRAA

-805 SFDNSEV
+805 SFENNEMQSY
-812 QNQTIMKVIAYDRP
+812 TIMKVIAYDRP
-826 GLLSKIGASMHA
+826 GLLSEIGSAMHA
-838 CEVTLHKAK
+838 CGVTLHKAK

-860 ITNEQG
+860 ISDEEGKPIHETDIM
-866 NAVSEPKIL
+866 S
-875 QCLEETITDRLD
+875 CLEKMITQGLD
-887 SQLKTE
+887 G
-893 EAI
+893 

>member
-1 MTQLKNRV
+1 MTDLNIRNNRF
-9 IDSELFDEVAFDT
+9 IDTELFDEEYFES
-22 ELQKQKNNLS
+22 ELEKQKDTLT
-32 LFKETLKNATEVLKQ
+32 LFKNTLKNSTEVLKQ

-59 QSRSNIVDAVLLKA
+59 QARSNIVDSLLIKA
-73 WLQFFPEKASDIALL
+73 WLQYIPKDATDIALL

-109 LEDDHSHYN
+109 LKDDVEHHN
-118 EILGEFITFLWDI
+118 EALSQFITFLWDI

-143 ECVTEAT
+143 ECVAEAT
-150 ADITVATNLQEAR
+150 ADITVATNLQEGR
-163 LLVGPVE
+163 LLVGPIE
-170 LFEKQ
+170 LFESQ
-175 RELCAPDKIWPSKD
+175 RKLCAPDKIWPSKD

-198 ITRHQK
+198 INRHQK

-238 ADTLKELVK
+238 VDTLKDLVK

-256 QSLHEGQAFIWKVRF
+256 QSLHEGQAFLWKIRF
-271 GLHVITGRREDRL
+271 GLHVLTGRREDRL

-289 RTLAKQFGY
+289 RELAKQFGY
-298 QDDRHHLA
+298 KDDRHHIA

-330 LFKEEILLADDSSE
+330 LFKEEILLTDDSAE

-354 RKGFIEVVHEGIFK
+354 RKGFLEVVHEGVFK

-373 LLEIF
+373 LLEVF
-378 LLLEQQPQLKGVRAN
+378 LILEQHPELKGVRAN

-425 TEGVTH
+425 TKGVTH

-444 YLPVFENIVGQM
+444 YLPVFEKIVGQM

-470 LTVIRNLRRYVV
+470 LTLIRNLRRYTV
-482 PEYHHEFP
+482 PEYYDEFP
-490 LCSNIMLNIPKQEIV
+490 LCSSIMNNVPKQEIV

-518 GGDHS
+518 GGDHA
-523 VLGAD
+523 VLGAE
-528 DAITFCKSHG
+528 DALLFCKDHG
-538 LSNFDSN
+538 LSDFDSN

-556 MSSTAQRKDISDPDV
+556 MSSTAQRKDITDPDI
-571 VHEFAQQMGDK
+571 VHEFAQEMGDK
-582 MHLDYLLL
+582 MHLDYLFI
-590 LTVSDIRATSPSV
+590 LTVSDIRATSSTV
-603 WNSWKGALLREL
+603 WNSWKGTLLREL
-615 YSATEAV
+615 YSATEAA
-622 FRRGLENPIMQ
+622 FRRGLENPIVQ
-633 SERIKDYQQQARK
+633 SERIKDYQRQAREE
-646 TLVTKNIDEK
+646 LIGKNISNENME
-656 SIDILWDNFGD
+656 ILWDKFGN
-667 EYFIRYAPS
+667 EYFTRYSPN
-676 EIVWHTESILKN
+676 EIVWHSENILSSE
-688 PNIKPPLILLRKRPQ
+688 NIISPLILIRKRPQ
-703 GGGTEIFIHTEYHSN
+703 GGGTEIFIHTEYNSN

-744 EFTLDTF
+744 NYTLDTY
-751 LVLDAD
+751 LVLEAD
-757 GSELTDTQRMD
+757 GSQFTDTMRID
-768 ELTEK
+768 ELKEK
-773 LAYHITQPETSTPGI
+773 LHHYIIDPKATTPGI
-788 TNHIARAA
+788 STHIPRAA

-805 SFDNSEV
+805 SFENNDIHK
-812 QNQTIMKVIAYDRP
+812 QTIMKVIAFDRP
-826 GLLSKIGASMHA
+826 GLLSQIGAAMHA
-838 CEVTLHKAK
+838 CDVTLHKAK

-860 ITNEQG
+860 ITNAHGNMITEQKQL
-866 NAVSEPKIL
+866 E
-875 QCLEETITDRLD
+875 CLEKTIIEL
-887 SQLKTE
+887 LN
-893 EAI
+893 

>member
-1 MTQLKNRV
+1 MTITAFK
-9 IDSELFDEVAFDT
+9 DTELFDDEKFES
-22 ELQKQKNNLS
+22 ELKNQNTTLET
-32 LFKETLKNATEVLKQ
+32 FKSTLKNATDVLNQ

-59 QSRSNIVDAVLLKA
+59 HARSNIVDAVLKKA
-73 WLQFFPEKASDIALL
+73 WLQFFNPEDNDIALL

-109 LEDDHSHYN
+109 LKDDNDKYN
-118 EILGEFITFLWDI
+118 ETLSEFITFLWDI
-131 GLEIGHSVRTLD
+131 GLEIGHSVRTLN
-143 ECVTEAT
+143 ECVSEAT
-150 ADITVATNLQEAR
+150 SDITVATNLQEAR
-163 LLVGPVE
+163 LLIGPE
-170 LFEKQ
+170 TLFEQQ

-198 ITRHQK
+198 IARHQK

-238 ADTLKELVK
+238 ADTLRELVK

-256 QSLHEGQAFIWKVRF
+256 QSLNEGQAFLWKVRF

-289 RTLAKQFGY
+289 RELAKQFGY
-298 QDDRHHLA
+298 RDDRHHIA

-330 LFKEEILLADDSSE
+330 LFKEEILLSDDSSE
-344 PVKINSRFQS
+344 PIKINSRFQS
-354 RKGFIEVVHEGIFK
+354 RKGFIEVAHEGIFK

-378 LLLEQQPQLKGVRAN
+378 LILEQRPELKGVRAN

-403 LINEQF
+403 LINAQF

-414 CKSLFMEIMRQ
+414 CKSLFMEIIRQ

-470 LTVIRNLRRYVV
+470 LTVIRNLRRYTV
-482 PEYHHEFP
+482 PEHYEEFP
-490 LCSNIMLNIPKQEIV
+490 LCSYIMNNVPKQEIV

-518 GGDHS
+518 GGDHAI
-523 VLGAD
+523 LGAD
-528 DAITFCKSHG
+528 DAMNFCKEHG
-538 LSNFDSN
+538 LSDFDSN
-545 LVAWLVRSHLI
+545 LISWLVRSHLI
-556 MSSTAQRKDISDPDV
+556 MSSTAQRKDITDPDV
-571 VHEFAQQMGDK
+571 VQEFAQQMGDK
-582 MHLDYLLL
+582 MHLDYLFL

-603 WNSWKGALLREL
+603 WNSWKGTLLREL
-615 YSATEAV
+615 YSATEAA
-622 FRRGLENPIMQ
+622 FRRGLENPVIQ
-633 SERIKDYQQQARK
+633 SERVNDYQRQAREI
-646 TLVTKNIDEK
+646 LNGKNIDNTD
-656 SIDILWDNFGD
+656 IDILWDKFGE
-667 EYFIRYAPS
+667 EYFTRYAPN
-676 EIVWHTESILKN
+676 EIVWHSYNILQTEELTI
-688 PNIKPPLILLRKRPQ
+688 PLILLRERPQ
-703 GGGTEIFIHTEYHSN
+703 GGGTEIFIHTQYNSN

-726 IEQMNLTVMD
+726 IEQINLTVMD
-736 ARIFTSKD
+736 ARIFTSQD
-744 EFTLDTF
+744 NYTLDTF
-751 LVLDAD
+751 LVLEAD
-757 GSELTDTQRMD
+757 GSKLTDTIRIN
-768 ELTEK
+768 ELKEK
-773 LAYHITQPETSTPGI
+773 LYHYITKPETNTPGI
-788 TNHIARAA
+788 SNNIPRAA
-796 KHFKFPTQV
+796 KHFKFPTRV
-805 SFDNSEV
+805 SFEDNEI
-812 QNQTIMKVIAYDRP
+812 QNQSMMKVIAYDRP
-826 GLLSKIGASMHA
+826 GLLSKIGSAMHA
-838 CEVTLHKAK
+838 CNVTLHKAK
-847 IATFGEKAEDIFF
+847 IATFGEKAEDIFY

-866 NAVSEPKIL
+866 N
-875 QCLEETITDRLD
+875 TITDKE
-887 SQLKTE
+887 QLECLEQTIIE
-893 EAI
+893 GLNG

>member
-1 MTQLKNRV
+1 M
-9 IDSELFDEVAFDT
+9 IDAELFNQELFET
-22 ELQKQKNNLS
+22 ELQQQDYPLT
-32 LFKETLKNATEVLKQ
+32 LFKKYLKNSTEVLNA

-59 QSRSNIVDAVLLKA
+59 HARSIVVDKLLVKA
-73 WLQFFPEKASDIALL
+73 WLQYFPENADDIALL

-109 LEDDHSHYN
+109 LNDDVHHYDDT
-118 EILGEFITFLWDI
+118 LSQFITFLWDI
-131 GLEIGHSVRTLD
+131 GLEIGHSVRSLS

-150 ADITVATNLQEAR
+150 TDITVATNLQEAR
-163 LLVGPVE
+163 LLFGPGA

-175 RELCAPDKIWPSKD
+175 RELCAADKIWPSKD

-198 ITRHQK
+198 IARHAK
-204 YHDTAYNLE
+204 FDDTGYNLE

-238 ADTLKELVK
+238 ADTLEELVK
-247 DQFLTEQEY
+247 EQFLTEQEY
-256 QSLHEGQAFIWKVRF
+256 KSLHEGQAFIWKVRY

-289 RTLAKQFGY
+289 RVLAKQFGY
-298 QDDRHHLA
+298 RDDRHHLA

-330 LFKEEILLADDSSE
+330 LFKEEILFADDSSE

-354 RKGFIEVVHEGIFK
+354 RKGFIEVVHDGIFK

-378 LLLEQQPQLKGVRAN
+378 LLLEQQPELQGVRAN

-431 ELRRMNLYGILAA
+431 ELRRMNLYGVLAA
-444 YLPVFENIVGQM
+444 YLPVFEKIVGQM

-470 LTVIRNLRRYVV
+470 LTVIRNLRRYTVHKHY
-482 PEYHHEFP
+482 EEFP
-490 LCSNIMLNIPKQEIV
+490 LCSYIMNNVPKQEIV

-518 GGDHS
+518 GGDHAI
-523 VLGAD
+523 LGAE
-528 DAITFCKSHG
+528 DALEFCKNHG
-538 LSNFDSN
+538 LSSFDSN
-545 LVAWLVRSHLI
+545 LVAWLVRNHLV

-582 MHLDYLLL
+582 MHLDYLFL
-590 LTVSDIRATSPSV
+590 LTVSDIRATSSSV
-603 WNSWKGALLREL
+603 WNSWKGTLLREL
-615 YSATEAV
+615 YSATESA
-622 FRRGLENPIMQ
+622 FRRGLENPVMQ
-633 SERIKDYQQQARK
+633 SERIKDYQRQAREY
-646 TLVTKNIDEK
+646 LVAKKVTEK
-656 SIDILWDNFGD
+656 EIDILWDNFGD
-667 EYFIRYAPS
+667 EYFIRYTPR
-676 EIVWHTESILKN
+676 EIIWHTDSLLKQKN
-688 PNIKPPLILLRKRPQ
+688 KTEPLILLRERPQ
-703 GGGTEIFIHTEYHSN
+703 GDGTEIFIHSKYNSN
-718 LFTIITTL
+718 LFTIITSI
-726 IEQMNLTVMD
+726 IEQMNLTVVD
-736 ARIFTSKD
+736 ARIFASKD
-744 EFTLDTF
+744 NYTLDTF
-751 LVLDAD
+751 LVLEAD
-757 GSELTDTQRMD
+757 GSQFIDKIRMQELK
-768 ELTEK
+768 EK
-773 LAYHITQPETSTPGI
+773 LNHYITEPKATTPGI
-788 TNHIARAA
+788 T
-796 KHFKFPTQV
+796 
-805 SFDNSEV
+805 
-812 QNQTIMKVIAYDRP
+812 
-826 GLLSKIGASMHA
+826 
-838 CEVTLHKAK
+838 
-847 IATFGEKAEDIFF
+847 
-860 ITNEQG
+860 
-866 NAVSEPKIL
+866 
-875 QCLEETITDRLD
+875 
-887 SQLKTE
+887 
-893 EAI
+893 